1 MKKLI
6 LVFAVVSA
14 VVAYS
19 NNPAAQSAAPKNS
32 GCAACKG
39 CKKAAAKFIG
49 QDAAIS
55 AALAHAGLKRSD
67 IRDLSCELERENG
80 VWVYDV
86 EFESGNMEYDYDID
100 AKSGAVLKSWK
111 ERD

>member
-49 QDAAIS
+49 KDAAIAPKLGD
-55 AALAHAGLKRSD
+55 AAFRFAQ
-67 IRDLSCELERENG
+67 G
-80 VWVYDV
+80 V
-86 EFESGNMEYDYDID
+86 
-100 AKSGAVLKSWK
+100 GAFIQQPA
-111 ERD
+111 